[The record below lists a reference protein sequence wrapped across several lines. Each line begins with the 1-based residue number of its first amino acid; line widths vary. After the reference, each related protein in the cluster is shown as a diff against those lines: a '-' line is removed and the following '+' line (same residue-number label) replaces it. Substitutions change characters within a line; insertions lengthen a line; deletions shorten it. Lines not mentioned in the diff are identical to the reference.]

1 MNSDEDYVAFAIS
14 QARCPMILIL
24 SLTTIE
30 KLFRFTD
37 LNRKRKSFFI
47 LDNKVH
53 HRSWR

>member
-1 MNSDEDYVAFAIS
+1 MNSDEDYAAFAIS
-14 QARCPMILIL
+14 QAGCPMILIL

-47 LDNKVH
+47 SSYLDNK
-53 HRSWR
+53 